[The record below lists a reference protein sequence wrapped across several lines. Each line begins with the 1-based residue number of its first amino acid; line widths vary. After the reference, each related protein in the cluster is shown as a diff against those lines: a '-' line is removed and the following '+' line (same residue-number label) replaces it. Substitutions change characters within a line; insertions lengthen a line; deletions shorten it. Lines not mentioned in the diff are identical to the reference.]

1 MRISDWSSDVCS
13 SDLRAFLV
21 SAGFPKA
28 GVTEEAATSLPVVR
42 SGPPVPSKGS
52 TTRVATVMP
61 LSVCPRDG
69 RTASGRRLHNGGAPG
84 PAKAHLGRRYLRE
97 PPRSEEH
104 TAELQSLMPSS
115 YDVSWLQ
122 KKILQPAQN
131 RDT

>member
-69 RTASGRRLHNGGAPG
+69 RTASGRRLHNGGPPG
-84 PAKAHLGRRYLRE
+84 PATPHLRRLYLRA
-97 PPRSEEH
+97 PPITDPLRAFLRLPPPECPPLFVLL
-104 TAELQSLMPSS
+104 A
-115 YDVSWLQ
+115 
-122 KKILQPAQN
+122 I
-131 RDT
+131 